1 MKIEQ
6 VAKEEVPAISKYGA
20 IVAAITKEDA
30 GEYLKISGLDSG
42 KQCVTVSRYLRNKFY
57 MEAVRL
63 NIRIDAKHN
72 TIYVAKVIE

>member
-1 MKIEQ
+1 MKIEK
-6 VAKEEVPAISKYGA
+6 VNKSEVPNISKYA
-20 IVAAITKEDA
+20 PIVAAIANEEP
-30 GEYLKISGLDSG
+30 GEFLKISGLESG
-42 KQCVTVSRYLRNKFY
+42 KRCVTVSRYLRNKFY